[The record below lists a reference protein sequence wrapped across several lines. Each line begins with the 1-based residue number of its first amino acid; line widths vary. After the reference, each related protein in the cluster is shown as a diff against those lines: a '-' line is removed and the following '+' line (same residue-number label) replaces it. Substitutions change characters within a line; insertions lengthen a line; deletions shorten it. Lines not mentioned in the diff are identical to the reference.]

1 MSDEDVTTEYGGKQY
16 TGQRS
21 VTGSRK
27 MYQTIYYGG
36 RSKADG
42 HPYRPGE
49 ETTMKVIARI
59 ILRELV
65 EEELRE
71 SG

>member
-1 MSDEDVTTEYGGKQY
+1 MIEEGLTIEYRGKSY
-16 TGQRS
+16 TGRRS
-21 VTGSRK
+21 VSGSRK

-36 RSKADG
+36 RSRADG

-49 ETTMKVIARI
+49 ETNMKMIAKI

-65 EEELRE
+65 EK
-71 SG
+71 GP